1 VSLPRKEVRPF
12 IEPEAHEKLSMMA
25 EYKDARIAV
34 AAARLLQRMNRAEWH
49 EFSGLIERS
58 GRFGKPWKA
67 VEGKDGAGQ

>member
-25 EYKDARIAV
+25 EYKDAPLAEF
-34 AAARLLQRMNRAEWH
+34 AARLLEKMIAAEWH
-49 EFSGLIERS
+49 EFSVLIERS
-58 GRFGKPWKA
+58 ERLGKRWKA